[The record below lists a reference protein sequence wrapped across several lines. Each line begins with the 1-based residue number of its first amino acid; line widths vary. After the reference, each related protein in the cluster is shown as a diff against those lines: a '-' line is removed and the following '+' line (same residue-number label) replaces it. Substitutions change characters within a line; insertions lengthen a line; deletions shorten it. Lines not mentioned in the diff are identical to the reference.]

1 MFDEKE
7 LIGTLATVY
16 LYNGISFDGSIRIW
30 NKNGVKLTS
39 KNGMDI
45 FILDVK
51 SIIAFKC
58 YKKSDGSVVKE
69 RNVEDIE
76 PSPIP
81 DDVDSLM
88 ALREMRSKCDLQIIR
103 EKLLKQEASAGSI
116 EYGDQ
121 FSALRAAK
129 NNIPKKG

>member
-7 LIGTLATVY
+7 LIGTLVTVY
-16 LYNGISFDGSIRIW
+16 LNNGSSFDGSIRIW

-45 FILDVK
+45 YILDIK

-58 YKKSDGSVVKE
+58 YKKSNGTVVKE
-69 RNVEDIE
+69 RSVEDIE

-81 DDVDSLM
+81 GDHESLM
-88 ALREMRSKCDLQIIR
+88 ALREMRAQCDLKAIK
-103 EKLLKQEASAGSI
+103 EKLLKKENSAEETI
-116 EYGDQ
+116 YGNELLL
-121 FSALRAAK
+121 FRAIK
-129 NNIPKKG
+129 NDK